1 MMFAKIKDLLALPSF
16 EDQEKARVAN
26 LLYTILWGMF
36 GAVVAITPILII
48 VNDTL
53 TSKLVAGAIVGSFLI
68 LTPLLLWLLR
78 VGRVELAGW
87 LLSILT
93 WVRVTIAIL
102 FFGGV
107 RSSAVSGFLLAI
119 IIASLVL
126 GQRAA
131 IIVGSLSLFSALGVF
146 GAEYYFNVNTVTPFS
161 GHVGVDNLFIVIAVI
176 GLATLLMVI
185 VARNIAES
193 LKEARANSRALSESV
208 EELRRS
214 RIDLQ
219 NRTRELERR
228 SVQLRTAAEI
238 ARDATVVRKQDELL
252 DHAVNLIRKRF
263 DFYRTSIFLI
273 GERGKYAVLRAAAG
287 ESADEML
294 RRNVRLEVG
303 GASIVGHV
311 TGEGEPRII
320 MDAEADGGHLRK
332 SMLEETGSGVM
343 LPLQV
348 SGKVIGALGVQSQE
362 LNAFDESDVSVLET
376 LADQLAVAIEN
387 VRLLDDMQRTVRELE
402 VASGQYTQRT
412 WQSIAQE
419 TGRPQGYRYREVG
432 IEPVAKW
439 PPWVLKSWHEGQ
451 LVITSP
457 GDGERKD
464 AGVLAVPVK
473 LRGEVVGALNL
484 QFEDEDEIS
493 NDTVALIE
501 AVADRLALALENARL
516 LEESQRRA
524 ARERTTREITD
535 KMRRAAGVER
545 IVQTA
550 LDEIYDKLGLSRAF
564 VQLGHNPVEEAAEE
578 GTDSLDGNGTDGVER
593 GEING

>member
-1 MMFAKIKDLLALPSF
+1 MMFAKIKDLLALPGF

-26 LLYTILWGMF
+26 LLHTILWGMF
-36 GAVVAITPILII
+36 GAVAAITPILII
-48 VNDTL
+48 FNDTL
-53 TSKLVAGAIVGSFLI
+53 TSKLVAGVIVGSFLI

-78 VGRVELAGW
+78 LGRVELAGW
-87 LLSILT
+87 LLTILT
-93 WVRVTIAIL
+93 WVRVTVAIL

-131 IIVGSLSLFSALGVF
+131 IIMGFLSLLSALGVF
-146 GAEYYFNVNTVTPFS
+146 WAEYYFNVNTINPFS
-161 GHVGVDNLFIVIAVI
+161 ERVGVDNLFIVIALI
-176 GLATLLMVI
+176 GLATLLMMI

-238 ARDATVVRKQDELL
+238 ARDATAVRKQDELL
-252 DHAVNLIRKRF
+252 GHAVELIRKRF
-263 DFYRTSIFLI
+263 EFYRTSIFLI
-273 GERGKYAVLRAAAG
+273 GERGEHAVLRAASG

-294 RRNVRLEVG
+294 RQNVRLKVG
-303 GASIVGHV
+303 GASVVGYV
-311 TGEGEPRII
+311 TGKGKPRVI
-320 MDAEADGGHLRK
+320 MDAEAERGRLKK
-332 SMLEETGSGVM
+332 STLAETSSEVM

-348 SGKVIGALGVQSQE
+348 GGRVIGALGVQSQE
-362 LNAFDESDVSVLET
+362 VNAFDESDVSVLET

-387 VRLLDDMQRTVRELE
+387 VRLLDEMHRTVQELE
-402 VASGQYTQRT
+402 AASGQYTQRT

-439 PPWVLKSWHEGQ
+439 PPWVLKSWQEGQ

-457 GDGERKD
+457 GDDGKKE

-484 QFEDEDEIS
+484 QFEEEDEIS

-550 LDEIYDKLGLSRAF
+550 LDEVYDKLGLSRAF
-564 VQLGHNPVEEAAEE
+564 VQLGHTPVEEAAEE
-578 GTDSLDGNGTDGVER
+578 GTDRLDGNGTDGVER

>member
-1 MMFAKIKDLLALPSF
+1 MFAKIKDLLALPSF

-78 VGRVELAGW
+78 LGRVELAGW

-107 RSSAVSGFLLAI
+107 RSSAVSGFLLAM

-131 IIVGSLSLFSALGVF
+131 IIVGFLSLLSALGVF
-146 GAEYYFNVNTVTPFS
+146 VAEYYLNVNTVTPFS
-161 GHVGVDNLFIVIAVI
+161 EHVGVDNLFIVIALI

-185 VARNIAES
+185 VARNIADS

-219 NRTRELERR
+219 DRTRELERR

-273 GERGKYAVLRAAAG
+273 DERGKYAVLRAAAG

-303 GASIVGHV
+303 GGSIVGHV
-311 TGEGEPRII
+311 TGRGEPRII

-332 SMLEETGSGVM
+332 SMLEETGSEVM

-402 VASGQYTQRT
+402 AASGQYTQRT